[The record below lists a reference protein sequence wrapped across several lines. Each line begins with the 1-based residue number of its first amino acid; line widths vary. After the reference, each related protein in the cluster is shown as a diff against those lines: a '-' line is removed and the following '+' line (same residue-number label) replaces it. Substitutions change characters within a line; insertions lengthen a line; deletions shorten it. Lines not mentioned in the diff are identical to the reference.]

1 MKSIYGLLV
10 LVVTTS
16 LVAEQAPPVELVLK
30 TPQTAYAIGDPIPVS
45 LLIRARDPSQTLEY
59 RQDVIRNFYGNFTV
73 IGPDGVKLRRL
84 SDVDVRVSPNAEWMT
99 VPNNGSSVKRAD
111 LTEIYS
117 EPYCITE
124 PHSMTA
130 TGVYQV
136 SYSAEIAVRP
146 VGVPNDLWVGPIT
159 SAILKI
165 QVTKVDSGSLRLA
178 YQTVSK
184 KNTDKSLQLRAL
196 TKIQYSDAPLT
207 TGDCDLLRRSFWN
220 SDHDIKTKVLR
231 VFGAKVSAE
240 GFKAVADILAVE
252 NDPLLRSEAIAS
264 LGRYNT
270 PAARELIL
278 KECKAR
284 KERSYRAAVVV
295 LGAVGDENCIDVL
308 QEISKTDETEWVRER
323 ALESI
328 KQIEERIGR

>member
-1 MKSIYGLLV
+1 MKAICVLLV
-10 LVVTTS
+10 FVAITS
-16 LVAEQAPPVELVLK
+16 VAAEQAPPIELVLR

-45 LLIRARDPSQTLEY
+45 LLIRARDPSQLLEY
-59 RQDVIRNFYGNFTV
+59 RQDAVRNFYGNFTV
-73 IGPDGVKLRRL
+73 IGPEGMKLRRL

-99 VPNNGSSVKRAD
+99 VSNNGSLVRSAD

-117 EPYCITE
+117 EPYYIAE

-159 SAILKI
+159 SATLNVQII
-165 QVTKVDSGSLRLA
+165 SVDSGSLRLA
-178 YQTVSK
+178 YQAVSEK
-184 KNTDKSLQLRAL
+184 GKDRSLQLRAL

-207 TGDCDLLRRSFWN
+207 TGDYDLLRRSLRN
-220 SDHDIKTKVLR
+220 SDQEIKTKVIR

-240 GFKAVADILAVE
+240 GFKAISGVLATE
-252 NDPLLRSEAIAS
+252 NDPLLRSEAIAA

-270 PAARELIL
+270 PAARKLIL
-278 KECKAR
+278 DECKAR

-295 LGAVGDENCIDVL
+295 LGAVGDESCIDVL
-308 QEISKTDETEWVRER
+308 QEIAKTDETEWVRER